1 MSAIPSPTLLQHQ
14 RTFTQVA
21 RKRKKKKKP
30 GKQKRGELF
39 LTFSRSDAQQRD
51 EEKPAQHGQHRG
63 RRSGQPRSAPSP
75 SLCAPQ
81 PRDQGVKLRAEESP
95 ESLGEEEEEDEEC
108 APQGRSVRF
117 DVRRKWGFLKKK
129 KKKNKESK
137 AKQKNAVQ
145 NKYTLHEGGR

>member
-1 MSAIPSPTLLQHQ
+1 MHFCGSALERHSISDTAAAPTDFYTSL
-14 RTFTQVA
+14 RV
-21 RKRKKKKKP
+21 KGKKNKTP
-30 GKQKRGELF
+30 ASRGELF

-63 RRSGQPRSAPSP
+63 RRSGQPRSAPSPSP

-129 KKKNKESK
+129 EKQSK
-137 AKQKNAVQ
+137 TEERSPK
-145 NKYTLHEGGR
+145 